1 MKRRSRRTPPIT
13 RVAWISLWESLHTY
27 VVHNVYKDAEFTK
40 PFSQEECAQYVEH
53 LPEIFYHAGTRIEK
67 KEFLN
72 SWECIVR
79 HTSRLL
85 ENVRVDPPP
94 NSELG
99 LL

>member
-1 MKRRSRRTPPIT
+1 MHPCLAYEPRDVT
-13 RVAWISLWESLHTY
+13 RH
-27 VVHNVYKDAEFTK
+27 VYGRLPYT
-40 PFSQEECAQYVEH
+40 QEECAQYVEH